1 MPLNY
6 GRIDRFVTRN
16 DRVDIWG
23 SGAISLLKNGQKDV
37 NGIIEAKDS
46 IFGYAG
52 KKYSAA
58 EFEKLVEADEK
69 KAEESGNE

>member
-1 MPLNY
+1 MPLDY

-23 SGAISLLKNGQKDV
+23 SGSISLLKNGQKDV
-37 NGIIEAKDS
+37 NGIIKAKDS
-46 IFGYAG
+46 IFGYAE

-58 EFEKLVEADEK
+58 GFEKLVEDDEK
-69 KAEESGNE
+69 KAAAQG